1 MVRKALGVLDV
12 KVTPGTGNVSI
23 SPAHVVDGR
32 RSVLSK
38 KTDVTLSHILGA
50 KEFFNT
56 FPAENFTYLRK
67 PTSWAG
73 SGHSQLSYKARKT
86 KTSPQ
91 HKKEEKDVSEPVK
104 EESATVTEV
113 SPVAHA
119 LKEDRSN
126 TPTEPQITEDGVEVE
141 SQKIP
146 DAVVPVAT
154 EATETTEASPAET
167 KDAKQPEVVEEAQ
180 RQEEKSQVETPKEDD
195 QPSATSTGDAEA
207 EKESPPPQEATAEPT
222 TAVEAEA
229 STEAPVI
236 PIQHPTEEEKTSTV
250 TEPLDET
257 LAATESR
264 NETEEAVKE
273 EEAIDSE
280 ADEATE
286 KKINV
291 TEEEKVPAD
300 VPEAEEDKEDTD
312 KPGAE
317 SDTPEEVSKKKKKPS
332 ESEKPKKKDA
342 AEKSPDAK
350 PPDTLETYSQ
360 FTQRVNAEKK
370 NDSKLTQLCESF
382 GCVVKPFSGQACIY
396 GKGFISILGI
406 SRGNL
411 TV

>member
-1 MVRKALGVLDV
+1 MGSGIEVVRKALGVLDV
-12 KVTPGTGNVSI
+12 KVTPETGNVSI

-56 FPAENFTYLRK
+56 FPGENFTYLRK

-86 KTSPQ
+86 KKTFPQ
-91 HKKEEKDVSEPVK
+91 HKIEEKDVSEPVK

-119 LKEDRSN
+119 LKEDSSS

-141 SQKIP
+141 SQKSP

-167 KDAKQPEVVEEAQ
+167 KDAQQPELIEEAQ
-180 RQEEKSQVETPKEDD
+180 RQEEKSQVESPKEDD

-207 EKESPPPQEATAEPT
+207 EKESPPPQEATTEPT

-229 STEAPVI
+229 STETPVI
-236 PIQHPTEEEKTSTV
+236 PLEHPTEEEKTSTV

-257 LAATESR
+257 PAAMESR
-264 NETEEAVKE
+264 NETEEAVKGE
-273 EEAIDSE
+273 GEVEGATAIDSE
-280 ADEATE
+280 AEEATE
-286 KKINV
+286 KKTNV

-312 KPGAE
+312 KPDAE

-332 ESEKPKKKDA
+332 EPEKPKKKDA

-370 NDSKLTQLCESF
+370 NDSKLTQLSER
-382 GCVVKPFSGQACIY
+382 V
-396 GKGFISILGI
+396 
-406 SRGNL
+406 
-411 TV
+411 